1 MDQSSAPIVLSQH
14 LRKVQRDLSE
24 CNSLLTHWYGCDDG
38 TLGADRTLHSAIEAL
53 MRAVATLAEVV
64 ERAQEQ
70 QTPGT
75 VDCIYCGRGGHW
87 SQSCPSLNV
96 AEGREP

>member
-1 MDQSSAPIVLSQH
+1 
-14 LRKVQRDLSE
+14 VQRDMSE
-24 CNSLLTHWYGCDDG
+24 CNSLLAHWYGCDDSTPAG
-38 TLGADRTLHSAIEAL
+38 YTLHGAIEAL

-64 ERAQEQ
+64 EQAQEQ
-70 QTPGT
+70 QTPVA

-96 AEGREP
+96 ASGREP